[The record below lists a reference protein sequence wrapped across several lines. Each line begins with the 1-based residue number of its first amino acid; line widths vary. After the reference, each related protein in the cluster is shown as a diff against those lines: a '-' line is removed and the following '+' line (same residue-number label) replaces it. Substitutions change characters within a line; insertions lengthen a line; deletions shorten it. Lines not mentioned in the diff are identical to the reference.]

1 MLEEIKKTAAFIDA
15 ATSSFAPEVGI
26 ILGTGLGG
34 FADKIDTAFAIE
46 YKDIPGFPVSTVE
59 GHKGRMIFGTVEG
72 RKVVAMQGR
81 FHYYEGYTM
90 QQVTFPVRVMQ
101 QLGIKY
107 LFVSNASGGI
117 NTSFRVG
124 DLMVI
129 TDHINLMPNPLIGR
143 NIAELGPRFPDMH
156 NCYDKALIA
165 KATAIAEEE
174 NIKLQYGVYVG
185 GTGPTFET
193 QAEYRYFKNIGGD
206 AAGMSTVPEVIVAR
220 HMSIPVFGVS
230 VITNCGLSDEVGDH
244 EDVQRQ
250 GKKAGIKMEVLF
262 KRDKTAVR
270 YGKQSDSGGQRG
282 YRPRSPHHR
291 ERREG
296 RPHPPGD
303 DRALVRPSGQR
314 GQGAYRV
321 AHHHAVARPCR
332 RGRQICP

>member
-1 MLEEIKKTAAFIDA
+1 MLEEIKNTASFIRNSVD
-15 ATSSFAPEVGI
+15 FQPQVGI
-26 ILGTGLGG
+26 ILGSGLG
-34 FADKIDTAFAIE
+34 ALANHIE
-46 YKDIPGFPVSTVE
+46 LVASLAYKDIPGFPVSTVA
-59 GHKGRMIFGTVEG
+59 GHAGRLIFGWLG
-72 RKVVAMQGR
+72 GKRVVAMQGR
-81 FHYYEGYTM
+81 FHYYEGYGM
-90 QQVTFPVRVMQ
+90 QQVTFPVRVMR

-129 TDHINLMPNPLIGR
+129 TDHINLMPNPLIGP

-156 NCYDKALIA
+156 NCYDKELIA

-262 KRDKTAVR
+262 KRMIK
-270 YGKQSDSGGQRG
+270 
-282 YRPRSPHHR
+282 
-291 ERREG
+291 E
-296 RPHPPGD
+296 
-303 DRALVRPSGQR
+303 L
-314 GQGAYRV
+314 
-321 AHHHAVARPCR
+321 
-332 RGRQICP
+332 